1 MNENERQDRLDELV
15 NLTPRVTKE
24 KVEYINGLLA
34 NGTIRTPREFLRFFG
49 GNESEAK
56 NAYTAFLNGH
66 GGSSRVRDII
76 RTLSQNTD
84 ERATMHQRALS
95 EYDTL
100 QELRSATY
108 NRLTDLGEQ
117 QGNAP
122 TEEFAGIKSEIANI
136 DERIAA
142 VGKRIAET
150 APVTYSEPT
159 SQQEVEET
167 NVETSE
173 TEMDSQSPA
182 SANRTEETVV
192 ETETSRTPV
201 EPVEETIE
209 ESIDAS
215 ESERQAR
222 LNEAVNL
229 TPRVTREKVAYI
241 NGLLANG
248 TIRTPREFL
257 RFFGGNESEAKN
269 AYTAFLNGHGGSSRV
284 RDIMRTLSQNTD
296 ENRVGSEPVAY
307 TQPGDEQGVA
317 VREGEPETNRNNT
330 SGVETSRTP
339 VQPVEETVEESIDAS
354 ESERQARL
362 NEAVN
367 LTPRVTREKVAYIN
381 GLLAN
386 GTIRTPREFL
396 GFFGG
401 NESEA
406 KNAYTAFL
414 NGHGGSSRVRD
425 IMRTLSQNT
434 DENRVGSEPVAYTQP
449 GDEQGVAVRE
459 VESESERAR
468 VYQRRNTSPNPRLPG
483 PTRTIGLP
491 GPTTETTATAEE
503 NTTGD
508 IETNREDIEQSN
520 QPASINVGQTNAN
533 ITQTGTANQNGGIN
547 IANVES
553 ISSNNA
559 QISETN
565 TQQMEESDPRNIEYQ
580 RIYDEAN
587 AEYEAAQARVQESIR
602 EMQRIFAEERRI
614 RTEDGPFRTV
624 QELDNF
630 TAEYMRQKIEEDER
644 LTNARTAMKIAE
656 NKMRTAERRI
666 RDYATAKEEAA
677 RLGIPVEEYERIRK
691 ASAKREVLQEVYDR
705 EGLGE
710 VTRRTK
716 EGKEQA
722 ELTTDEIINMVVE
735 QMRTA
740 DSVNISQGAATISQN
755 GIINQNGNVN
765 IVIID
770 TLNITDGQDTPVR
783 IEGARTTQM
792 TVGEK
797 DNVKVKTLAEP
808 RLVPRRGNEPETTN
822 PGPAPS
828 DMIDASVNVDQTN
841 ANITQTG
848 TINQNGGINIAN
860 VGNITM
866 NGNSS
871 ISQSNPNTNND
882 DSNNAGRNDDN
893 GQGENHNPDEIK
905 YGFNDDGTYRLKK
918 EDIIQDDLSTPENDS
933 PTQLNPNQ
941 GKKSGQT
948 PGVEPDPNQG
958 KKPGQAPGV
967 EPDPNQGKKPG
978 QTPGVEPDP
987 NQGKKPGQTPGVE
1000 PDPNQGKKP
1009 GQTPGVEP
1017 DPNQGKKP
1025 GQTPGVEPDPNQGKK
1040 PGQTPGV
1047 EPDPNQGK
1055 KPGQTPGVEPDPNQ
1069 GKKPNPTIPGA
1080 RKPSANKRGLLT
1092 IMDEITDGLDLGKKD
1107 GKRYRASNIKV
1118 AKNFAEELQ
1127 SGNYLYNIVHLV
1139 PAIVKLPINLLRKVS
1154 GKIMLGSE
1162 AKENIAKLQERINGL
1177 NEDDLMTIYEEYRGN
1192 RVIQERFPTI
1202 LNTLLEDR
1210 IQRFALGKV
1219 TEINS
1224 ELELRYQSAFS
1235 AIRQLEAIDA
1245 QLANPQLDAKT
1256 RTSLQSARALVFDG
1270 QANNIAAIRT
1280 GYVEA
1285 NGWLSG
1291 GSHGFSEDMKV
1302 ATTKLSCIG
1311 KRFAKDHDLDGD
1323 LLHRQ
1328 AQLEQLEMKALAAG
1342 DNETALRAFVESERL
1357 LSDNTEINNSL
1368 FGKRSTGKKYY
1379 SPLVEQLDYRDDP
1392 FLRDLFTTIAVTSAA
1407 VSATRAFQQ
1416 AQNGGLTPEQAAAI
1430 QRNEA
1435 MMKQV
1440 NDYGKQIA
1448 DSRGTMMEGMKAQ
1461 NVQDTLTASNEI
1473 ERATL
1478 DSTDWGLGTSAYR
1491 AADNAGH
1498 TFYND
1503 LYDSTEGAIN
1513 AITSRY
1519 AQGAITQSEAME
1531 MMAELSANTQ
1541 ATLQNVTKECLDI
1554 LQPYAA
1560 THPQFD
1566 LTGVESAMQYMV
1578 QNPTAIAEMN
1588 QAMVDAA
1595 AIGDTLSKMQLEHI
1609 AALQTMPSNVQS
1621 YFLTCASSA
1630 ALAANVANT
1639 AQGARKHNYGN
1650 SVTDMVEEY
1659 SETQQTTQSTGR
1671 SK

>member
-122 TEEFAGIKSEIANI
+122 TEEFDGIKSEIANI

-182 SANRTEETVV
+182 SANRTEETAV

-201 EPVEETIE
+201 QPVEETIE

-317 VREGEPETNRNNT
+317 T
-330 SGVETSRTP
+330 
-339 VQPVEETVEESIDAS
+339 
-354 ESERQARL
+354 
-362 NEAVN
+362 
-367 LTPRVTREKVAYIN
+367 
-381 GLLAN
+381 
-386 GTIRTPREFL
+386 
-396 GFFGG
+396 
-401 NESEA
+401 
-406 KNAYTAFL
+406 
-414 NGHGGSSRVRD
+414 
-425 IMRTLSQNT
+425 
-434 DENRVGSEPVAYTQP
+434 
-449 GDEQGVAVRE
+449 RE

-491 GPTTETTATAEE
+491 GPTTETTAPAEE

-508 IETNREDIEQSN
+508 TETNREDVTETVSPRLPGPTRTIGLPGPTTETTAPAEENTTGDTETNREDIEQSN

-559 QISETN
+559 QSPETN

-587 AEYEAAQARVQESIR
+587 AEYEAAQERVQESIR

-691 ASAKREVLQEVYDR
+691 ASAKREALQEVYDR

-828 DMIDASVNVDQTN
+828 DMIEASVNVDQTN

-941 GKKSGQT
+941 GKKSGQI
-948 PGVEPDPNQG
+948 
-958 KKPGQAPGV
+958 PGV

-987 NQGKKPGQTPGVE
+987 NQGKKPGQTLGVEPDPNQGKKPGQTPGAEPEPNQGKKPGQTPGVE

-1009 GQTPGVEP
+1009 GQTPGIES

-1245 QLANPQLDAKT
+1245 QLANHQLDAKT

-1291 GSHGFSEDMKV
+1291 GSHGFSEDMKA

-1659 SETQQTTQSTGR
+1659 SETQQNTQSTGR

>member
-122 TEEFAGIKSEIANI
+122 TEEFDGIKSEIANI

-150 APVTYSEPT
+150 ALVTYSEPT

-167 NVETSE
+167 NVETGE

-396 GFFGG
+396 RFFGG

-508 IETNREDIEQSN
+508 TETNREDVTETVSPRLPGPTRTIGLPGPTTETTATAEENTTGDTETNREDVTETVSPRLPGPTRTIGLPGPTTETTATAEENTTGDTETNREDIEQSK

-559 QISETN
+559 QSPETN

-666 RDYATAKEEAA
+666 HDYATAKEEAA

-941 GKKSGQT
+941 GKK
-948 PGVEPDPNQG
+948 
-958 KKPGQAPGV
+958 
-967 EPDPNQGKKPG
+967 
-978 QTPGVEPDP
+978 
-987 NQGKKPGQTPGVE
+987 
-1000 PDPNQGKKP
+1000 
-1009 GQTPGVEP
+1009 
-1017 DPNQGKKP
+1017 
-1025 GQTPGVEPDPNQGKK
+1025 
-1040 PGQTPGV
+1040 
-1047 EPDPNQGK
+1047 
-1055 KPGQTPGVEPDPNQ
+1055 PGQTPGVEPDPNQ

-1291 GSHGFSEDMKV
+1291 GSHGFSEDMKA

>member
-1 MNENERQDRLDELV
+1 
-15 NLTPRVTKE
+15 
-24 KVEYINGLLA
+24 
-34 NGTIRTPREFLRFFG
+34 
-49 GNESEAK
+49 
-56 NAYTAFLNGH
+56 
-66 GGSSRVRDII
+66 
-76 RTLSQNTD
+76 
-84 ERATMHQRALS
+84 
-95 EYDTL
+95 
-100 QELRSATY
+100 
-108 NRLTDLGEQ
+108 
-117 QGNAP
+117 
-122 TEEFAGIKSEIANI
+122 
-136 DERIAA
+136 
-142 VGKRIAET
+142 
-150 APVTYSEPT
+150 
-159 SQQEVEET
+159 
-167 NVETSE
+167 
-173 TEMDSQSPA
+173 
-182 SANRTEETVV
+182 
-192 ETETSRTPV
+192 
-201 EPVEETIE
+201 
-209 ESIDAS
+209 
-215 ESERQAR
+215 
-222 LNEAVNL
+222 
-229 TPRVTREKVAYI
+229 
-241 NGLLANG
+241 
-248 TIRTPREFL
+248 
-257 RFFGGNESEAKN
+257 
-269 AYTAFLNGHGGSSRV
+269 
-284 RDIMRTLSQNTD
+284 
-296 ENRVGSEPVAY
+296 
-307 TQPGDEQGVA
+307 
-317 VREGEPETNRNNT
+317 
-330 SGVETSRTP
+330 
-339 VQPVEETVEESIDAS
+339 
-354 ESERQARL
+354 
-362 NEAVN
+362 
-367 LTPRVTREKVAYIN
+367 
-381 GLLAN
+381 
-386 GTIRTPREFL
+386 
-396 GFFGG
+396 
-401 NESEA
+401 
-406 KNAYTAFL
+406 
-414 NGHGGSSRVRD
+414 
-425 IMRTLSQNT
+425 
-434 DENRVGSEPVAYTQP
+434 
-449 GDEQGVAVRE
+449 
-459 VESESERAR
+459 
-468 VYQRRNTSPNPRLPG
+468 
-483 PTRTIGLP
+483 
-491 GPTTETTATAEE
+491 
-503 NTTGD
+503 
-508 IETNREDIEQSN
+508 
-520 QPASINVGQTNAN
+520 
-533 ITQTGTANQNGGIN
+533 
-547 IANVES
+547 
-553 ISSNNA
+553 
-559 QISETN
+559 
-565 TQQMEESDPRNIEYQ
+565 MEESDPRNIEYQ

-828 DMIDASVNVDQTN
+828 DMIEASVNVDQTN

-941 GKKSGQT
+941 GKKSGQI
-948 PGVEPDPNQG
+948 
-958 KKPGQAPGV
+958 PGV

-987 NQGKKPGQTPGVE
+987 NQGKKPGQTLGVEPDPNQGKKPGQTPGAEPEPNQGKKPGQTPGVE

-1009 GQTPGVEP
+1009 GQTPGIES

-1291 GSHGFSEDMKV
+1291 GSHGFSEDMKA

-1659 SETQQTTQSTGR
+1659 SETQQNTQSTGR

>member
-122 TEEFAGIKSEIANI
+122 TEEFDGIKSEIANI

-182 SANRTEETVV
+182 SANRTEETAV

-201 EPVEETIE
+201 QPVEETIE

-317 VREGEPETNRNNT
+317 T
-330 SGVETSRTP
+330 
-339 VQPVEETVEESIDAS
+339 
-354 ESERQARL
+354 
-362 NEAVN
+362 
-367 LTPRVTREKVAYIN
+367 
-381 GLLAN
+381 
-386 GTIRTPREFL
+386 
-396 GFFGG
+396 
-401 NESEA
+401 
-406 KNAYTAFL
+406 
-414 NGHGGSSRVRD
+414 
-425 IMRTLSQNT
+425 
-434 DENRVGSEPVAYTQP
+434 
-449 GDEQGVAVRE
+449 RE

-491 GPTTETTATAEE
+491 GPTTETTAPAEE

-508 IETNREDIEQSN
+508 TETNREDVTETVSPRLPGPTRTIGLPGPTTETTAPAEENTTGDTETNREDVTETVSPRLPGPTRTIGLPGPTTETTAPAEENTTGDTETNREDIEQSN

-559 QISETN
+559 QSPETN

-587 AEYEAAQARVQESIR
+587 AEYEAAQERVQESIR

-691 ASAKREVLQEVYDR
+691 ASAKREALQEVYDR

-828 DMIDASVNVDQTN
+828 DMIEASVNVDQTN

-941 GKKSGQT
+941 GKKSGQI
-948 PGVEPDPNQG
+948 
-958 KKPGQAPGV
+958 PGV

-987 NQGKKPGQTPGVE
+987 NQGKKPGQTPGIE
-1000 PDPNQGKKP
+1000 SDPNQGKKP
-1009 GQTPGVEP
+1009 GQTL
-1017 DPNQGKKP
+1017 
-1025 GQTPGVEPDPNQGKK
+1025 
-1040 PGQTPGV
+1040 
-1047 EPDPNQGK
+1047 
-1055 KPGQTPGVEPDPNQ
+1055 GVEPDPNQ

-1245 QLANPQLDAKT
+1245 QLANHQLDAKT

-1291 GSHGFSEDMKV
+1291 GSHGFSEDMKA

-1659 SETQQTTQSTGR
+1659 SETQQNTQSTGR

>member
-122 TEEFAGIKSEIANI
+122 TEEFDGIKSEIANI

-192 ETETSRTPV
+192 ET
-201 EPVEETIE
+201 
-209 ESIDAS
+209 
-215 ESERQAR
+215 
-222 LNEAVNL
+222 
-229 TPRVTREKVAYI
+229 
-241 NGLLANG
+241 
-248 TIRTPREFL
+248 
-257 RFFGGNESEAKN
+257 
-269 AYTAFLNGHGGSSRV
+269 
-284 RDIMRTLSQNTD
+284 
-296 ENRVGSEPVAY
+296 
-307 TQPGDEQGVA
+307 
-317 VREGEPETNRNNT
+317 
-330 SGVETSRTP
+330 ETSRTP

-468 VYQRRNTSPNPRLPG
+468 VYQRRNTSPNPRLPGPTRTIGLPGPTTETTATAEENTTGDTERNREDVTETVSPRLPGPTRTIGLPGPTTETTATAEENTTGDTETNREDVTETVSPRLPG

-1025 GQTPGVEPDPNQGKK
+1025 
-1040 PGQTPGV
+1040 
-1047 EPDPNQGK
+1047 
-1055 KPGQTPGVEPDPNQ
+1055 
-1069 GKKPNPTIPGA
+1069 NPTIPGA

-1291 GSHGFSEDMKV
+1291 GSHGFSEDMKA